1 MRVTLLSP
9 ARPCF
14 TNTLASNPIL
24 VHFTIVLFRNILQ
37 RLFRRAADFHSLGSF
52 GLGPFK
58 LPQEKHELLTHCPC
72 TISWYEAFGPGHIG
86 RTCAAVQSC
95 ALKKI
100 SQRESTVYICFLA
113 FWFCIVMPCSN
124 EE

>member
-24 VHFTIVLFRNILQ
+24 VHFTVVLFRNILQ

-52 GLGPFK
+52 GLGSFK
-58 LPQEKHELLTHCPC
+58 LPQEKHELLMRCLC
-72 TISWYEAFGPGHIG
+72 MISWYEAFGPGHIG
-86 RTCAAVQSC
+86 CICAAVQLC
-95 ALKKI
+95 ALEKI
-100 SQRESTVYICFLA
+100 SQRIHSLYLFPGILVLHCYAPF
-113 FWFCIVMPCSN
+113 
-124 EE
+124 